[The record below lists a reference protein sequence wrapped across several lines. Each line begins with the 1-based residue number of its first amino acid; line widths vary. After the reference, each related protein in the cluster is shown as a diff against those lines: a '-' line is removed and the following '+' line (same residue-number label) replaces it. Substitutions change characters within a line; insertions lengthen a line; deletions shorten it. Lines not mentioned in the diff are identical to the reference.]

1 MEPVPDASD
10 IEAVNSLW
18 CLNSLPNKF
27 REFLFKFYNNRLGLN
42 VRTSHFGGETR
53 YCTFCQIENN
63 SLQMRLFLHLF
74 YNFDAVRL
82 IHDQIG
88 RDVLG
93 LSSKTKKNWF
103 GFPSGLTNYKFYAL
117 SFLSIQYVIWNAK
130 LSHRLPS
137 ASFCLGESIQ
147 LLDKLSRL
155 SPRIFNYKDNYDYVL
170 SRSWDRLQARRWW

>member
-53 YCTFCQIENN
+53 YCTFCQIANN
-63 SLQMRLFLHLF
+63 PSTDETFLHLF
-74 YNFDAVRL
+74 YNCDAVRL

-93 LSSKTKKNWF
+93 LSIKTKKNWF
-103 GFPSGLTNYKFYAL
+103 GFPTGLMNNIFYAL
-117 SFLSIQYVIWNAK
+117 FFLSIQYFIWNSK
-130 LSHRLPS
+130 LNHRLPS
-137 ASFCLGESIQ
+137 ASFCLRESIQ

-155 SPRIFNYKDNYDYVL
+155 SPRIFNYKDNYDCVL
-170 SRSWDRLQARRWW
+170 SRSWDRLQARRW